1 MSKKRK
7 SASFPDEE
15 TKKKMKP
22 DISSSSRSISDV
34 KQEEDGSEEG
44 VIDPIID
51 PPASAVVDNQGSLSP
66 LMENNPRSLQETE
79 IQNFL

>member
-1 MSKKRK
+1 MYEKRD
-7 SASFPDEE
+7 SASFLDEE

-44 VIDPIID
+44 
-51 PPASAVVDNQGSLSP
+51 ASVPGESVLGDNLSP
-66 LMENNPRSLQETE
+66 STENKPRWSLLETE